1 MRDSKYNKVLYEKD
15 RHTLL
20 TQLSQ
25 AGDKLEFIEIMRKFE
40 ETFNARYKDISLRHP
55 QHPIHALPLS
65 QSNDLISDLR
75 RSRQFLMSLPETS
88 FPQSLPLPNANKES
102 TNKEFIRYSKKSEDS
117 FKPAKSLTETPIIT
131 PPKASPLPKASDS
144 FLKDQL
150 KQSKELR
157 HLKED
162 FLNSLIL
169 DSHPVSLSSLVNP
182 LDSYA
187 QQMSRSETISNVLR
201 LRRCT

>member
-1 MRDSKYNKVLYEKD
+1 MHDSKNKKVLYDKD

-20 TQLSQ
+20 TQLSH

-40 ETFNARYKDISLRHP
+40 DTFNVRYKDTSLRYFQPPAHTIP
-55 QHPIHALPLS
+55 VS

-88 FPQSLPLPNANKES
+88 FTQSLQLPHTNKES
-102 TNKEFIRYSKKSEDS
+102 THKEFIRYSNKAEDS
-117 FKPAKSLTETPIIT
+117 SKPKKSLTETPIIT
-131 PPKASPLPKASDS
+131 PRKASPLPKPSDY
-144 FLKDQL
+144 FLLDQL

-157 HLKED
+157 KLKEE
-162 FLNSLIL
+162 FLNSLTS
-169 DSHPVSLSSLVNP
+169 DSPPVLLSSHINP

-187 QQMSRSETISNVLR
+187 EQMSRSETISNMLR

>member
-1 MRDSKYNKVLYEKD
+1 MHDSKHKKVLYEKD

-25 AGDKLEFIEIMRKFE
+25 VGDKLEFIEIMRKFE
-40 ETFNARYKDISLRHP
+40 DTFDIRYKDKLL
-55 QHPIHALPLS
+55 IHSPPPTHIRTDS

-75 RSRQFLMSLPETS
+75 RSRQFLMSLPQAS
-88 FPQSLPLPNANKES
+88 FTQSPNTYNQSAHKEY
-102 TNKEFIRYSKKSEDS
+102 IRYSNAFEDS
-117 FKPAKSLTETPIIT
+117 FKPTKSLTETPIIT
-131 PPKASPLPKASDS
+131 PPDPNSLPKPSDS

-150 KQSKELR
+150 QQSKELR
-157 HLKED
+157 QLKEE
-162 FLNSLIL
+162 FLNCLI
-169 DSHPVSLSSLVNP
+169 SESPPASLSSHINP

-187 QQMSRSETISNVLR
+187 QQMSRSETISNMLR